1 MGLYFP
7 CHSCNCNQSYLSP
20 SIKQL
25 FSLTTCLCISFSKIN
40 IFWTSTLQLVVLS
53 NMITSILFNRL
64 FHVAKLFDFCTH
76 RKGRKIWSRNLFTPP
91 LKWLWTAQFFKQIL
105 LYKVCSPE
113 KPPSPRL
120 DSRPTVAHCAPALAP
135 SWGVLLPPRDQP
147 WEC

>member
-1 MGLYFP
+1 MCLYFP
-7 CHSCNCNQSYLSP
+7 CYSCNWNRSCLSP
-20 SIKQL
+20 CIQLL
-25 FSLTTCLCISFSKIN
+25 FSLTVCLCISFSKIN
-40 IFWTSTLQLVVLS
+40 IFWMNFLCCQ
-53 NMITSILFNRL
+53 
-64 FHVAKLFDFCTH
+64 
-76 RKGRKIWSRNLFTPP
+76 IWSYQSSSDYFMLQSYSTFAHTERGGKFGPEISFTPP